1 VKGGISVDANVSDL
15 RDEEILSLVYVNSSH
30 EYVVFDPH
38 KNEELVSS
46 KHKARRIQ
54 AEESGEFFFVILL
67 YFSAFNVLLYFL
79 PFSLLHIDIANVIHT
94 SLVRLVP
101 ML

>member
-1 VKGGISVDANVSDL
+1 VKGGISVDANASDL
-15 RDEEILSLVYVNSSH
+15 RDGEIPSLVYVNSSH

-54 AEESGEFFFVILL
+54 AEESGEFFLL
-67 YFSAFNVLLYFL
+67 SCYIFL
-79 PFSLLHIDIANVIHT
+79 P
-94 SLVRLVP
+94 
-101 ML
+101 

>member
-1 VKGGISVDANVSDL
+1 VKGGISVDANASDL
-15 RDEEILSLVYVNSSH
+15 RDGEILSLVYVNSSH

-67 YFSAFNVLLYFL
+67 YFSALMFYYIFCHSVFY
-79 PFSLLHIDIANVIHT
+79 
-94 SLVRLVP
+94 
-101 ML
+101 MLILRM

>member
-46 KHKARRIQ
+46 KHKAKD
-54 AEESGEFFFVILL
+54 S
-67 YFSAFNVLLYFL
+67 S
-79 PFSLLHIDIANVIHT
+79 
-94 SLVRLVP
+94 
-101 ML
+101 